1 MAPGNDQPLEAFDI
15 VATLLVVYENRKTK
29 RFSGALGEWRTES
42 PAAAGQPFEPD
53 PGHAGV

>member
-29 RFSGALGEWRTES
+29 RFSGALGE
-42 PAAAGQPFEPD
+42 
-53 PGHAGV
+53 